1 MRVIGYGSNFEIY
14 GNDLQTYDKL
24 PAGTYA
30 VKFNPMSGFSLKKVD
45 DFKQLEEKV
54 YGNHAEKIDKVI
66 EAFNRMNRSLG
77 VIMSGDKG
85 IGKSMFTQIL
95 AEKAVTIDMPV
106 IIVDKAYKGIAS
118 FLESIDQ
125 EVLVLFDEFEKV
137 FDSRKDGIESQDDL
151 LGLFDGMSQKKRIYA
166 ITVNDLNR
174 VNEFMINRPGRFHYH
189 FRFDYPAGEEIK
201 TYLQDKVPTEFHGEI
216 SAVTNFARRI
226 KLNYDCL
233 RAIAFELSM
242 GIAFSDAIRDLN
254 ILNISPQRYDIEI
267 VYENAAS
274 AKIFRQQL
282 ELFEESTSTY
292 GYVESDE
299 ISVTFSPRDLTDING
314 VLVCPADKATIYYDD
329 DNKKFTNKLNV
340 KHIII
345 TQVGTKD
352 MHYNYKAF

>member
-54 YGNHAEKIDKVI
+54 YGNHAEKIEKVI

-125 EVLVLFDEFEKV
+125 EVLVLTEKG
-137 FDSRKDGIESQDDL
+137 FG
-151 LGLFDGMSQKKRIYA
+151 KRTAASEYP
-166 ITVNDLNR
+166 TK
-174 VNEFMINRPGRFHYH
+174 GR
-189 FRFDYPAGEEIK
+189 GGKGIK
-201 TYLQDKVPTEFHGEI
+201 TLNVAAKNGPLAGL
-216 SAVTNFARRI
+216 VTVSG
-226 KLNYDCL
+226 D
-233 RAIAFELSM
+233 EDM
-242 GIAFSDAIRDLN
+242 VVMTDTGVVIRTN
-254 ILNISPQRYDIEI
+254 VSNISQTGRSTMGVKVMRLDDD
-267 VYENAAS
+267 
-274 AKIFRQQL
+274 AKIMTFAL
-282 ELFEESTSTY
+282 VAAEE
-292 GYVESDE
+292 EKEDIKDE
-299 ISVTFSPRDLTDING
+299 E
-314 VLVCPADKATIYYDD
+314 
-329 DNKKFTNKLNV
+329 
-340 KHIII
+340 
-345 TQVGTKD
+345 
-352 MHYNYKAF
+352 